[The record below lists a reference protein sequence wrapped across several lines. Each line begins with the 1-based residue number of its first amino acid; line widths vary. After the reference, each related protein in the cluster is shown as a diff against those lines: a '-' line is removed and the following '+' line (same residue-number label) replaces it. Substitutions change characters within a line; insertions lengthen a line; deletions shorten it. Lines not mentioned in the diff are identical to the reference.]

1 MASAYPNSK
10 FTGIDVSAA
19 WPTENRPHNCNFV
32 TGNIVQELP
41 FEENSFDYI
50 YMRLVAMGVPN
61 EVYPTVLSQLH
72 RVLKPGGWIE
82 VVEVRKATIETF
94 TL

>member
-1 MASAYPNSK
+1 MQEMASAYPNSK

-19 WPTENRPHNCNFV
+19 WPTEIRPHNCDFV
-32 TGNIVQELP
+32 VGNIVDELP

-72 RVLKPGGWIE
+72 RVLKPGGWLE
-82 VVEVRKATIETF
+82 VVEVSYVALID
-94 TL
+94 